1 MTESAGN
8 KEPHRMERRSEPTR
22 RYDTGKETIDNFG
35 RAQIVKSVTVTLRS
49 GRIES
54 GILRGF
60 GQYDIALELPNR
72 KVLIVMKHAI
82 DTVSVV

>member
-8 KEPHRMERRSEPTR
+8 KEPHRMERRSEATR

-35 RAQIVKSVTVTLRS
+35 RAQIGKSVTVTLRS

-60 GQYDIALELPNR
+60 GQYDISLELPNR